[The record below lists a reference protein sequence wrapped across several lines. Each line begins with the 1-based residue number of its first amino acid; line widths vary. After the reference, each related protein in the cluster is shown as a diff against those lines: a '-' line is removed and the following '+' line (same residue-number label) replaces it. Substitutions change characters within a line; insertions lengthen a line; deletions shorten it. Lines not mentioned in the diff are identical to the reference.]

1 MKIEILARKHD
12 GIVITHY
19 PSGYETDISKATF
32 IKDTFDDIELT
43 IDKVRSWLIL
53 EKIGVVIPEDIR
65 KIVGIL
71 FKSKFLHEFSHE
83 ELRTMWGFVS
93 DNLGMPNSIPDFI
106 NVLKAI
112 NVSDQSNSP
121 NNTTNTGGM

>member
-19 PSGYETDISKATF
+19 PSGHEADLSKATF

-53 EKIGVVIPEDIR
+53 EKIGVVIPEEIR
-65 KIVGIL
+65 RFVGL
-71 FKSKFLHEFSHE
+71 LYRGEVKVDDRKEEAELLAKFIYKNYE
-83 ELRTMWGFVS
+83 
-93 DNLGMPNSIPDFI
+93 PNSMQDFFNAI
-106 NVLKAI
+106 KAI
-112 NVSDQSNSP
+112 SGKHENIS
-121 NNTTNTGGM
+121 